1 MSEGG
6 VTPAVPAGPF
16 DRTAGAIVGDRRNYR
31 SDAATDDALRR
42 IIGEVLAEAESRVP
56 AEAKAEFRARVD
68 DAVGR
73 LADRIFMDVSPI
85 LRENAAFAAREA
97 EINSRFRDGRSV
109 HLELGT
115 FKVWPNERVETYIA
129 EEGIGDMIRLDM
141 NTDFELDV
149 AASVT
154 ALPFADESIDRIS
167 SNSLFEHVAYP
178 HDIIRDAFR
187 VLRPGGVLA
196 TTVPFHFVEHGC
208 PADYLRYTGQFFTE
222 VCGAAGFEEVVLD
235 TYSYSGVYYTT
246 HQLLKG
252 ALAMGIEQHPLG
264 PAAEFAH
271 QVSMALL
278 AALQGL
284 DYFFHAHGTSHWHTT
299 RAIAIKPGPFGSRP
313 AKPDRTLPFVDRFLG
328 QLICPVSGLPLR
340 KSGDA
345 LYSLDFSHRFE
356 APGGKPNLFVLHGF
370 NSSFTMQRRSRD
382 CHEAYANSPWRRFR
396 SFARRWR
403 HERAAPPT

>member
-1 MSEGG
+1 MTDFLEGPTDEPG
-6 VTPAVPAGPF
+6 RSFDSLAGTIVKDRKNYNNDDSTNDLLRRIVGDVLAEIDKQVPAG
-16 DRTAGAIVGDRRNYR
+16 
-31 SDAATDDALRR
+31 
-42 IIGEVLAEAESRVP
+42 
-56 AEAKAEFRARVD
+56 AKAEFRERTENFVQL
-68 DAVGR
+68 
-73 LADRIFMDVSPI
+73 LADRVFMDVSPI
-85 LRENAAFAAREA
+85 LRENAAFVAREA

-115 FKVWPNERVETYIA
+115 FNVWPDERVKTFIDL
-129 EEGIGDMIRLDM
+129 EGIGDMIRLDM

-178 HDIIRDAFR
+178 HDIIREAFR
-187 VLRPGGVLA
+187 VLRPGGVLV

-222 VCGAAGFEEVVLD
+222 VCGGAGFEEVVLD

-264 PAAEFAH
+264 PAAELAH

-278 AALQGL
+278 TAFQGL
-284 DYFFHAHGTSHWHTT
+284 DLYFHAHGVSHWHTT
-299 RAIAIKPGPFGSRP
+299 RAIAIKPGQFTSRP
-313 AKPDRTLPFVDRFLG
+313 AKPDRSLPFVERFLG

-345 LYSLDFSHRFE
+345 LYSLDFSHRYDL
-356 APGGKPNLFVLHGF
+356 PSGKPNLFVLHGF
-370 NSSFTMQRRSRD
+370 NSSFTTRRRSED
-382 CHEAYANSPWRRFR
+382 CRKAYSNNPWHRLR
-396 SFARRWR
+396 SFARSLRV
-403 HERAAPPT
+403 